1 MTDLNRRNLIRS
13 TVLAAGTLGVSFSTL
28 ANSCDITATQPEGP
42 FFPENDQKDK
52 DNDLTQVAGS
62 RRLALGEVVLIKG
75 VVKNQDCKP
84 IKGALVEIWQA
95 CESGKYNHSGDPNNA
110 ALDPNFQYW
119 GRAITNERGKYIFKT
134 IKPGEYQ
141 ATSTWVRPPHIHMKV
156 HLRGHQELITQVYFK
171 ENKRLNDLDRL
182 LNSVSPKEREHLT
195 VDFKKNA
202 AGHRVGTFNITLNA
216 L

>member
-1 MTDLNRRNLIRS
+1 MTDLNRRNLIRN
-13 TVLAAGTLGVSFSTL
+13 TVLAAGTLGLSFSAL

-62 RRLALGEVVLIKG
+62 RRLALGEVVLMKG
-75 VVKNQDCKP
+75 LVKDQECKP

-119 GRAITNERGKYIFKT
+119 GRAITNERGEYIFKT

-182 LNSVSPKEREHLT
+182 LNSVSPKEREDLT
-195 VDFKKNA
+195 VDFKKNG
-202 AGHRVGTFNITLNA
+202 AGPRVGTFNITLNA